1 MTAAVLP
8 AVVFYALA
16 ALTLL
21 GAGWV
26 AFSTNIVHSAFG
38 LFAALIGMAGIYA
51 FLSADL
57 LTVVQLLV
65 YVGGIS
71 VLVLFAVMLTSGIAR
86 AARSNAHARLGSAI
100 VTGLALLAGVV
111 VAAGAFPPSTEAPA
125 AATTVAFG
133 DALLGAYVL
142 PFEVVSMLLLAALV
156 GAVTLA
162 RGWRRS

>member
-1 MTAAVLP
+1 MTDAVFP

-38 LFAALIGMAGIYA
+38 LFAALIGMAGIYG

-71 VLVLFAVMLTSGIAR
+71 VLVLFAVMLTSGIANVR
-86 AARSNAHARLGSAI
+86 QSNAHDRLVGAG
-100 VTGLALLAGVV
+100 VAALALLAVV
-111 VAAGAFPPSTEAPA
+111 VLAAGAFPPSPESPA
-125 AATTVAFG
+125 APTTATFG

-142 PFEVVSMLLLAALV
+142 PFEAVSMLLLAALL